1 MEASSAGTATQAP
14 AEFIQRVT
22 PWVVTI
28 TSMVAFAAAAVL
40 MVEKI
45 ILLGDPTYVPT
56 CSINPVLSCGSIMKS
71 DQAEAFG
78 FPNPLLGLAGFGL
91 MATFGAATLVGVRAP
106 RFTWLLAQAGAV
118 FAFGFVCWLIFQSL
132 YRIEALCPYC
142 MVVWLATFT
151 LAWYLTLANF
161 SSGRIKVPA
170 PLRPVLA
177 FATKYHA
184 VLLTG
189 AVLIVVALI
198 TEAFWDYWSTLP

>member
-1 MEASSAGTATQAP
+1 MKVSSAGTATQAP

-28 TSMVAFAAAAVL
+28 TSIVAFAAAAVL

-91 MATFGAATLVGVRAP
+91 MTT
-106 RFTWLLAQAGAV
+106 
-118 FAFGFVCWLIFQSL
+118 
-132 YRIEALCPYC
+132 
-142 MVVWLATFT
+142 
-151 LAWYLTLANF
+151 
-161 SSGRIKVPA
+161 
-170 PLRPVLA
+170 
-177 FATKYHA
+177 
-184 VLLTG
+184 
-189 AVLIVVALI
+189 
-198 TEAFWDYWSTLP
+198 